1 MSSFISKEIVEDF
14 IQEALT
20 YIDEARE
27 QIGDEGCES
36 AGVNGVFRCLH
47 TLKGTSG
54 FLQLEELSRFV
65 HRFEDFVRDKQEIG
79 SGLNSREGKKVVEGL
94 DLLETAV
101 TRADNP
107 EILAAAEYENFLTT
121 LHALAFAKAGY
132 MQLDALVGQL
142 KGLLGDDG
150 GQKFPPDAFTPA
162 IDAIKFLINKII
174 RQQKRALLP
183 VDYKVIDRIVLKGQ
197 DITAEV
203 KLQLMALEEVAMHGK
218 AAFGNIDFDEL
229 VRAEKL
235 LRENLTNG
243 REMLGWQV
251 ISDVCEDSDEVVDE
265 AFRHLWTE
273 GVGKEAAITMS
284 QSATEAGAK
293 KDGLPQA
300 AGADSDAAAPKEE
313 FLRVK
318 GSDLQELAVS
328 SGNLVANR
336 NNLENIFQD
345 LNQYLPPLY
354 RRHLKDSYAELDQSV
369 NMLERRV
376 SALNNKQLK
385 DVLGQMPSIVQRLAH
400 DLGKDIELT
409 ISGEQI
415 EIPRGLVK
423 ALKDPLVHI
432 VRNSCDHG
440 IESPEERLAADK
452 PGAGKLTIAAE
463 RDDERLTMTIEDD
476 GHGLDPAVI
485 RRKAEEKGIIT
496 AADDLSDEECQA
508 LIFEAGF
515 STNEEVSTV
524 SGRGVGMD
532 VVKNAIEPRG
542 GTIKL
547 DSTPGRGTRIQLIVP
562 LNAGNSTRDVLL
574 VQIVDQVFGI
584 DYHCLVEILKRD
596 MVDDHG
602 FKRDSFV
609 NYRDTLIPMVDMA
622 SLLTSSSGA
631 DCLNN
636 FRQVLVVEDEQKR
649 RMCFGVHGIKHKVK
663 VVVNGFEHDF
673 LKNNTIFQGSAVLGA
688 GQPCLVLNFKDVGKY
703 L

>member
-27 QIGDEGCES
+27 QISDDGCES

-79 SGLNSREGKKVVEGL
+79 SGLNSREGKKVIEGL

-101 TRADNP
+101 TKADTP
-107 EILAAAEYENFLTT
+107 EILAAAEYEEFLTT

-174 RQQKRALLP
+174 RQQKRVLLP
-183 VDYKVIDRIVLKGQ
+183 VDYKAIDRIVLKGK

-203 KLQLMALEEVAMHGK
+203 KLQLMAMEEVAMHGK
-218 AAFGNIDFDEL
+218 AAFSNIDFTEL
-229 VRAEKL
+229 VRAETL
-235 LRENLTNG
+235 LRENLSHG
-243 REMLGWQV
+243 SEMLGWQV

-273 GVGKEAAITMS
+273 GVGKEAEITMS
-284 QSATEAGAK
+284 QSVAEAGAR
-293 KDGLPQA
+293 KDGRNPA
-300 AGADSDAAAPKEE
+300 AAADSEADSPREE

-354 RRHLKDSYAELDQSV
+354 KRHLKDSYAELDQSV

-400 DLGKDIELT
+400 DLGKEIDLT

-440 IESPEERLAADK
+440 IETPDERQAAGK
-452 PGAGKLTIAAE
+452 PGAGKLIIAAE
-463 RDDERLTMTIEDD
+463 RDDERLTMTIDDD
-476 GHGLDPAVI
+476 GHGLDPAVL
-485 RRKAEEKGIIT
+485 RRKAEEKGIIS
-496 AADDLSDEECQA
+496 AADNLTDEECQL

-547 DSTPGRGTRIQLIVP
+547 DSTLGRGTRIQLIVP
-562 LNAGNSTRDVLL
+562 LNAGNATRDVLL
-574 VQIVDQVFGI
+574 VQIAGQVFGI

-622 SLLTSSSGA
+622 SLLTSAGGG
-631 DCLNN
+631 DGLNN

-649 RMCFGVHGIKHKVK
+649 RICFGVHGIKHKVK

>member
-1 MSSFISKEIVEDF
+1 MSSFISKEIVNDF

-27 QIGDEGCES
+27 QIGDDGCEPD
-36 AGVNGVFRCLH
+36 GVNGVFRCLH

-54 FLQLEELSRFV
+54 FLQLEELSKFV
-65 HRFEDFVRDKQEIG
+65 HRFEDFVRDKQDIG

-101 TRADNP
+101 NEADNP
-107 EILAAAEYENFLTT
+107 EVLAADEYEDFLTT
-121 LHALAFAKAGY
+121 LHAMTFGKAGY
-132 MQLDALVGQL
+132 IQLDALVGQL

-150 GQKFPPDAFTPA
+150 GQRFPPDAFTPA

-174 RQQKRALLP
+174 RQQGRVLLP
-183 VDYKVIDRIVLKGQ
+183 VDYKSIGKVVLKGK
-197 DITAEV
+197 DVTAEV

-218 AAFGNIDFDEL
+218 AAFGSIDFEEL
-229 VRAEKL
+229 VRGENF
-235 LRENLTNG
+235 LRENLSNG
-243 REMLGWQV
+243 RDILGWQV
-251 ISDVCEDSDEVVDE
+251 ISDVCEDSDEVVGE

-273 GVGKEAAITMS
+273 GVGKEAEITMS
-284 QSATEAGAK
+284 QAATESGAK
-293 KDGLPQA
+293 KDSKSSDST
-300 AGADSDAAAPKEE
+300 AGAVKEE

-318 GSDLQELAVS
+318 GSDLQELAAS
-328 SGNLVANR
+328 AGNLVANR

-354 RRHLKDSYAELDQSV
+354 KRHLKDSYAELDQSV

-385 DVLGQMPSIVQRLAH
+385 DVLGQMPSIVQHLAH
-400 DLGKDIELT
+400 DLGKEIRLT

-440 IESPEERLAADK
+440 IEGPEERQA
-452 PGAGKLTIAAE
+452 AGKPEAGSLIIAAE
-463 RDDERLTMTIEDD
+463 RDDERLIMTIEDD
-476 GHGLDPAVI
+476 GHGLDPDII
-485 RRKAEEKGIIT
+485 RRKAEEKGIISAT
-496 AADDLSDEECQA
+496 DNLTDEECQA

-547 DSTPGRGTRIQLIVP
+547 DSTLGHGTRIQLIVP

-574 VQIVDQVFGI
+574 VQIADQVFGI
-584 DYHCLVEILKRD
+584 DYHCLVEILKKD

-622 SLLTSSSGA
+622 SLLTKACGA
-631 DCLNN
+631 DCLSN
-636 FRQVLVVEDEQKR
+636 FHQVLVVEDEQKR
-649 RMCFGVHGIKHKVK
+649 LMCFGVHGIKHKVK
-663 VVVNGFEHDF
+663 VVVNGFDHDF

-703 L
+703 V

>member
-1 MSSFISKEIVEDF
+1 MSSFISKEIVEEF

-27 QIGDEGCES
+27 QISDDGCEP

-65 HRFEDFVRDKQEIG
+65 HRFEDFVRDKQEVG
-79 SGLNSREGKKVVEGL
+79 SGLNRREGKKVVEGL

-101 TRADNP
+101 TKADNP
-107 EILAAAEYENFLTT
+107 DILAAAEYEDFLTT

-174 RQQKRALLP
+174 RQQKRVLLP
-183 VDYKVIDRIVLKGQ
+183 VDYKTIDRIVLKGK

-203 KLQLMALEEVAMHGK
+203 KLQLMAMEEVVMHGK
-218 AAFGNIDFDEL
+218 AAFSNIDFAEL
-229 VRAEKL
+229 VCAEGV
-235 LRENLTNG
+235 LRENLSNG

-273 GVGKEAAITMS
+273 GVGKEAEITMS
-284 QSATEAGAK
+284 QSATATGVRK
-293 KDGLPQA
+293 NGSSQA
-300 AGADSDAAAPKEE
+300 VGVDSDSAAPKEE

-400 DLGKDIELT
+400 DLGKGIELT

-440 IESPEERLAADK
+440 IESPEERLAAGK
-452 PGAGKLTIAAE
+452 PEAGKLIIAAE
-463 RDDERLTMTIEDD
+463 RDDERLTMTIRDD
-476 GHGLDPAVI
+476 GHGLDPVVI
-485 RRKAEEKGIIT
+485 RRKAEEKGIIST
-496 AADDLSDEECQA
+496 TDNLTDEECQA

-542 GTIKL
+542 GIIKL
-547 DSTPGRGTRIQLIVP
+547 DSTPGRGTSIQLIVP

-574 VQIVDQVFGI
+574 VQIADQVFGI

-596 MVDDHG
+596 MVDDHD

-622 SLLTSSSGA
+622 SLLTNSCGA
-631 DCLNN
+631 DRLNN

-649 RMCFGVHGIKHKVK
+649 RMCFGVHGIRHKVK